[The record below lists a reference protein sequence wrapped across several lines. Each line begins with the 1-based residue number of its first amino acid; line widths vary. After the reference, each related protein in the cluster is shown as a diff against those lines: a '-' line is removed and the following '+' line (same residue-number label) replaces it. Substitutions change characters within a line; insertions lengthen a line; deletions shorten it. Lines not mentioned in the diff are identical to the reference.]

1 MLYFILDRS
10 LTNSD
15 QLSEQVKSCLDS
27 IINRHIT
34 MDNAVISLK
43 MTAPNSFLEMTRT
56 GWPGYGLDQDMYFS
70 LATINGCNGLR
81 ALINYIMCFE
91 GVYGIFLPPEVCQSA
106 RYSYE
111 NYPETAYDEAI
122 QEISAQAKR
131 ILEEVEDRCITHVAS
146 IFKNLGR
153 DDYALNAYLQ
163 ERENS
168 ILP

>member
-1 MLYFILDRS
+1 
-10 LTNSD
+10 
-15 QLSEQVKSCLDS
+15 
-27 IINRHIT
+27 
-34 MDNAVISLK
+34 MDNAVISLE
-43 MTAPNSFLEMTRT
+43 MTAPNSLLEMTRT
-56 GWPGYGLDQDMYFS
+56 GWPGSGLDQDMYFS

-91 GVYGIFLPPEVCQSA
+91 GIYGIFLPPEVCQSA

-122 QEISAQAKR
+122 QEISAQAKQ
-131 ILEEVEDRCITHVAS
+131 ILEEVEDKCITHVAS